1 MGFCLQW
8 LHYVTCR
15 FYLYDSDKTGT
26 THKNTMRLLTAAL
39 PSSYVV
45 TEMLMAYSS
54 TAHTQIYPHRGK
66 QTLRFVL
73 IDLKWWDTEVWI
85 SVLGFGNVLYNYK

>member
-1 MGFCLQW
+1 
-8 LHYVTCR
+8 
-15 FYLYDSDKTGT
+15 
-26 THKNTMRLLTAAL
+26 MRLLTAAL

-73 IDLKWWDTEVWI
+73 IDLKLGDTEVWI
-85 SVLGFGNVLYNYK
+85 SVLCFVDFFLQSTHTVKQLWSMKVATIS